1 MPYSNRYLREFTPIF
16 MELLREKGIAVQ
28 KLNLEVIDE
37 ESERE
42 SIFEPAGIDEVLW
55 QLADHLNYLTIYT
68 ERPKHFEEFADTV
81 YIENG
86 LMTVLKPKS
95 ELREQFL
102 SDIRNG
108 QEGKKKGDFSF
119 EKLVLDFEWNGPCY
133 FGVMKTGKDYIPIHK
148 KPWKIAE
155 NLDIIVPFGS
165 NTVIVKNRKI
175 NKRKPVQDR
184 FDEAFYS
191 QE

>member
-1 MPYSNRYLREFTPIF
+1 MTYSNRYLRDFTPIF
-16 MELLREKGIAVQ
+16 MELLKEKGIAVQ

-81 YIENG
+81 YTENG
-86 LMTVLKPKS
+86 LMTVLIPKS
-95 ELREQFL
+95 KLREDMR
-102 SDIRNG
+102 SG
-108 QEGKKKGDFSF
+108 QEGKKQVDFSM

-155 NLDIIVPFGS
+155 NLDIIVPFGY
-165 NTVIVKNRKI
+165 NTVIVKSRQ
-175 NKRKPVQDR
+175 NKKKKPGRDR
-184 FDEAFYS
+184 FEEAFYS
-191 QE
+191 D